1 MKNPTGVEKI
11 YLTYERMMVLDSLPS
26 RCLWIF
32 VLILLTGILR
42 GLEASLENVNEA
54 KIGRLATEGN
64 KSAKRTVFLIEN
76 SSKFYNSLK
85 VFTVVF
91 ELALAVLT
99 VLPTAIF
106 MASTTLGT
114 VLSIVSVGALLLIFG
129 VYMPK
134 RIAYLKGD
142 DILLKTS
149 GIIYVLYYIG
159 LPVSMILTF
168 VANIFL
174 LMFDI
179 KPNDEEEDVTEEEI
193 RLMVDIGSESGA
205 IDQDEK
211 EMIHNIFEL
220 DDTQVKEIMT
230 HRTDTELLWMDE
242 KDEWNDIITNTN
254 HSVYPVCEENVDN
267 IIGVL
272 KSNDYYKTRLA
283 GGDVTKILRE
293 PFFVPETVKADDLFR
308 QMQHTK
314 NHFAVVLDEYGGLGG
329 IVTMSDLLE
338 EIVGTLSNEDD
349 EIEEDDIIQLD
360 SNTWQILGS
369 CDIDL
374 VSDTLGVELPV
385 EEYNTFAGLILS
397 ELGEIPADGSTP
409 ELEAFGLQIRVTKIE
424 DHRIES
430 TKVAVIEKV
439 QGEE

>member
-1 MKNPTGVEKI
+1 
-11 YLTYERMMVLDSLPS
+11 MMVLDSLPRS
-26 RCLWIF
+26 LWIV

-42 GLEASLENVNEA
+42 GLEASVENVNEA
-54 KIGRLATEGN
+54 KIGRLAQDGD
-64 KSAKRTVFLIEN
+64 KGAKRTMFLIEN
-76 SSKFYNSLK
+76 ASKFYNSLK
-85 VFTVVF
+85 VFTVIF
-91 ELALAVLT
+91 ELALATLSVFPKALIT
-99 VLPTAIF
+99 V
-106 MASTTLGT
+106 SDE
-114 VLSIVSVGALLLIFG
+114 VSSSIISISVVCALLLIFG

-134 RIAYLKGD
+134 RIAYLRGD
-142 DILLKTS
+142 DILLKSS
-149 GIIYVLYYIG
+149 GIIKFLYYIG
-159 LPVSMILTF
+159 LPVSLVLTF

-174 LMFDI
+174 LIFGI
-179 KPNDEEEDVTEEEI
+179 KPNDEEEEVTEEEI

-220 DDTQVKEIMT
+220 DDTPVKDVMT

-242 KDEWNDIITNTN
+242 KDEWDDIIANTN
-254 HSVYPVCEENVDN
+254 HSVYPVCEESVDN
-267 IIGVL
+267 IVGIL
-272 KSNDYYKTRLA
+272 KGTDFYKARLS
-283 GGDVTKILRE
+283 GSDVSKILRE

-308 QMQHTK
+308 QMQQTK

-329 IVTMSDLLE
+329 IITMSDLLE

-349 EIEEDDIIQLD
+349 ETEEDDIIKLD
-360 SNTWQILGS
+360 SNTWKISGG

-374 VSDTLGVELPV
+374 VSETLGVELPI
-385 EEYNTFAGLILS
+385 EDYNTFAGLILN

-409 ELEAFGLQIRVTKIE
+409 ELEAFGLQIKVTRIE

-439 QGEE
+439 QDSE